1 MDKYIGMGEP
11 VRVVRDAGY
20 SKIKSISHE
29 NRKKALE
36 RVNNPNIV
44 TGNYKLKELYEKIG
58 IIVNP
63 DKMTN
68 WYPYG
73 DDD

>member
-1 MDKYIGMGEP
+1 MNKYEGMGEP

-20 SKIKSISHE
+20 SKIESISPE

-36 RVNNPNIV
+36 RVNDPNIV

-58 IIVNP
+58 ITVNP

-68 WYPYG
+68 WYVYG
-73 DDD
+73 DEY

>member
-1 MDKYIGMGEP
+1 MDNFKDMGEP

-20 SKIKSISHE
+20 SKIKCLSPE
-29 NRKKALE
+29 FKKKSLE
-36 RVNNPNIV
+36 RIKDP
-44 TGNYKLKELYEKIG
+44 NYKSNLKKLYAKMG

-68 WYPYG
+68 WYVY
-73 DDD
+73 DDEE